1 MNNAGLFKC
10 AALCCVVVAG
20 ASAAWG
26 EDVPCRTGAV
36 LGEARRIPGSHDKVM
51 AVCIEGNRLYA
62 GEGSDVV
69 VYDIS
74 SPLNPKRLG
83 ATKDAVGSPR
93 QIAAQDGMLYV
104 TARENALWIIDATN
118 PSAPKVRSRFDTCEL
133 ATGVDVAGDV
143 CFVGQRQNG
152 VEFIDVSNPDDP
164 RHIAMRKTDESQ
176 SVKYLNGILYSGDWG
191 SGELTVFDARDMKD
205 IRQIGLFPLWGFGDG
220 VWTKGKYLYAA
231 TGHHLKNR
239 NVADHPAS
247 ASIAAAGKKPGEGCG
262 HGLDIFD
269 ISDPANPKRVGRADY
284 PPFYQRGLDMWMPRT
299 SANSD
304 MVFCSATHNGLFAVD
319 CTDKTAPKV
328 ADRWVSPLD
337 KHDEWPSACVGSVA
351 VGDGC
356 VYAATMGNG
365 LFVIPAKGAAKE
377 TVKRGVPPKNASFRE
392 PYPTD
397 ENEFYVWKPEQVG
410 QARGVAVIG
419 STIYAACGD
428 AGLHVLKLDA
438 KGGMRKIGEL
448 KGHAHVYDVVADGRR
463 LYTAEGPDGF
473 GFYEM
478 DAPTKFREIGR
489 LDSLGKG
496 RKSFGFWVWAP
507 APGFLGLSARTGG
520 NVIFDISDIANP
532 KRQVMVAGS
541 PGWDK
546 YLMDK
551 AIGGGRFLAHNGVH
565 DNIYWIDLQTSPASV
580 FGKTKKNGISLADGI
595 CRFSDDKALV
605 TKGDSYYFAKP
616 GELDPEDGSLWA
628 FKKFPPVP
636 DGKKVQGI
644 PRASGDGLVVLTD
657 RIRRRVALYDFK
669 DQENPKLLKFW
680 SVSGNPD
687 TAVFYE
693 GKVVIPCG
701 YQGVLM
707 QK

>member
-1 MNNAGLFKC
+1 MKNARLFKR
-10 AALCCVVVAG
+10 AAFCGAIVA
-20 ASAAWG
+20 ATSAVWG
-26 EDVPCRTGAV
+26 GDLPCKTGAV
-36 LGEARRIPGSHDKVM
+36 LGEARRIPGSNAKAM
-51 AVCIEGNRLYA
+51 ALYIEGDRLYS
-62 GEGSDVV
+62 GEGPDVV

-74 SPLNPKRLG
+74 SPLEPKRLG
-83 ATKDAVGSPR
+83 AVTGVVGSPR
-93 QIAAQDGMLYV
+93 QIAVQKGMLYV

-118 PSAPKVRSRFDTCEL
+118 PSAPKVRSRFDVCEL

-191 SGELTVFDARDMKD
+191 SGKLTVFDARDMKN
-205 IRQIGLFPLWGFGDG
+205 IRQIGLHPLWGFGDG
-220 VWTKGKYLYAA
+220 VWTKGNYLYAA

-239 NVADHPAS
+239 NKSDHPAT
-247 ASIAAAGKKPGEGCG
+247 ASLVAAGKKPGEGCG

-284 PPFYQRGLDMWMPRT
+284 PPFYERGLDMWTPRT
-299 SANSD
+299 SSKSD
-304 MVFCSATHNGLFAVD
+304 MVFCSATHNGLFVVD
-319 CTDKTAPKV
+319 CSDKSAPKV
-328 ADRWVSPLD
+328 VDRWVSPD
-337 KHDEWPSACVGSVA
+337 PKHPEWPSQCIGSVA

-356 VYAATMGNG
+356 VYVATMGSGVN
-365 LFVIPAKGAAKE
+365 VIPAKGAGKE
-377 TVKRGVPPKNASFRE
+377 VVKKGVLPKNASFRE
-392 PYPTD
+392 TYPTD
-397 ENEFYVWKPEQVG
+397 ESEFYVWKPEQVG

-419 STIYAACGD
+419 RAVYAACGD
-428 AGLHVLKLDA
+428 AGLHVLEILP
-438 KGGMRKIGEL
+438 KGGLRKVGEL

-478 DAPTKFREIGR
+478 DGPTKFREIGR

-496 RKSFGFWVWAP
+496 RKSFGFWLWAP
-507 APGFLGLSARTGG
+507 APGFLGLSARSGG

-532 KRQVMVAGS
+532 KRQVSVAGS

-546 YLMDK
+546 FLMDK
-551 AIGGGRFLAHNGVH
+551 AIGGGRYLAHNAAGN
-565 DNIYWIDLQTSPASV
+565 NIYWIDLQASPAAV
-580 FGKTKKNGISLADGI
+580 CGNTKKNVIFLADGI
-595 CRFSDDKALV
+595 CRFSDDQALV
-605 TKGDSYYFAKP
+605 TRGDTYYFAKP
-616 GELDPEDGSLWA
+616 GELDPPDGSLWA

-669 DQENPKLLKFW
+669 DPENPRLLKFW
-680 SVSGNPD
+680 TVSGNPD
-687 TAVFYE
+687 TAVFYKD
-693 GKVVIPCG
+693 KVIIPCG

>member
-1 MNNAGLFKC
+1 MKNAELFKRAAVCC
-10 AALCCVVVAG
+10 AVAT
-20 ASAAWG
+20 AACAGFG
-26 EDVPCRTGAV
+26 EGVPCRTGAV
-36 LGEARRIPGSHDKVM
+36 FGEARHVDGSNKKVM

-62 GEGSDVV
+62 GEGSEIC

-74 SPLNPKRLG
+74 DPLKPKRVGQTSG
-83 ATKDAVGSPR
+83 AGGSR
-93 QIAAQDGMLYV
+93 QIAAKDGMLYV

-118 PSAPKVRSRFDTCEL
+118 PSAPKIRSRFDTCEL

-191 SGELTVFDARDMKD
+191 SGKLTVFDAKDMKN
-205 IRQIGLFPLWGFGDG
+205 IRKIGLFPLWGFGDG
-220 VWTKGKYLYAA
+220 VWIKGHYLYAA

-239 NVADHPAS
+239 KAADHPATAEIV
-247 ASIAAAGKKPGEGCG
+247 ASGKKAGEGCG

-269 ISDPANPKRVGRADY
+269 ISDPENPKRVGRADY
-284 PPFYQRGLDMWMPRT
+284 PPFYQRGLDMWSART

-337 KHDEWPSACVGSVA
+337 GHGEWPSACVASVA

-377 TVKRGVPPKNASFRE
+377 TVNSGVPPKNASFRE
-392 PYPTD
+392 VYPTD
-397 ENEFYVWKPEQVG
+397 EKEFYVWKPEQVG
-410 QARGVAVIG
+410 QARGVALIG
-419 STIYAACGD
+419 STVYAACGD
-428 AGLHVLKLDA
+428 AGLHVLKIDP
-438 KGGMRKIGEL
+438 KGGLRKIGEL

-507 APGFLGLSARTGG
+507 APGFLGLSARSSG
-520 NVIFDISDIANP
+520 NVIFDISDIKNP
-532 KRQVMVAGS
+532 KRQVSVSGC

-546 YLMDK
+546 FLMDK
-551 AIGGGRFLAHNGVH
+551 AIGGGRYLAHNAAGH
-565 DNIYWIDLQTSPASV
+565 HIDWIDLEAKPLATVCASTS
-580 FGKTKKNGISLADGI
+580 KNCIFLSDGI

-605 TKGDSYYFAKP
+605 TRGDTYYFAKP
-616 GELDPEDGSLWA
+616 GELDPPDGSLWA

-636 DGKKVQGI
+636 DAKKVQGI

-680 SVSGNPD
+680 NVSGNPD
-687 TAVFYE
+687 TAVFYN
-693 GKVVIPCG
+693 GKVLIPCG
-701 YQGVLM
+701 YQGVLL